1 MNFFKNFIESYE
13 HIPYTL
19 KHIWVMYKLQ
29 LKYIGYIKFPFHD
42 FDKLFMYIFLGFI
55 ETKKISKIHRKYA
68 KHHLSLNKKFTFD
81 NILEAVLDWESARFT
96 KPDKPLN
103 AWNTCIQYYPEWKL
117 YVEDILVKYKIP
129 K

>member
-1 MNFFKNFIESYE
+1 
-13 HIPYTL
+13 
-19 KHIWVMYKLQ
+19 MYKLQ

-42 FDKLFMYIFLGFI
+42 LDKLFMFIFLGFI
-55 ETKKISKIHRKYA
+55 EVKRISKIHRKYA

-81 NILEAVLDWESARFT
+81 NILEAVIDWESARFT

>member
-1 MNFFKNFIESYE
+1 MEEIKEIKINIPEGYE
-13 HIPYTL
+13 I
-19 KHIWVMYKLQ
+19 
-29 LKYIGYIKFPFHD
+29 
-42 FDKLFMYIFLGFI
+42 DK
-55 ETKKISKIHRKYA
+55 EHS
-68 KHHLSLNKKFTFD
+68 TFD